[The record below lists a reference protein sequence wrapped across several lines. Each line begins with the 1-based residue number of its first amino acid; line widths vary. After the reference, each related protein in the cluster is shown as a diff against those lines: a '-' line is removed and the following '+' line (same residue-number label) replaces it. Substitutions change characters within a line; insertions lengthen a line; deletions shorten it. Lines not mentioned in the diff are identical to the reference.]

1 MYASSQAFIRRLAV
15 AGLAVFFVIAAARP
29 AVSADDSKP
38 DSKKDKKTAK
48 LAVIEVKGGL
58 SEGPESDSLFGEI
71 SVGLNKLLERID
83 DAKNDAKIGGI
94 VLQIRDPEAGRGR
107 IEELRSAI
115 ARVRKAG
122 KRVYAD
128 VRSADSKSYLI
139 ASACDEIVMPE
150 SGTLAVT
157 GVRAELTFYKDL
169 LDKLGVK
176 AEMMQI
182 GAYKGAAEPLTRSG
196 MSPEFRK
203 QFESVIDNYFNQMID
218 TIAADR
224 KLDRGKVKDL
234 IDDGIFTA
242 VAAKEAG
249 LVDRIAYIDE
259 LRKAAAEQLKVE
271 EVTLVENYGKKAV
284 DTDFSGIGGM
294 MKFMQMLMGGESS
307 EKSGKNKKIAIVYA
321 SGVITDG
328 ESGGGLFSEATL
340 GGDTLAK
347 AIRDADANN
356 KVVAI
361 VLRIDSPGGS
371 ALASDLVWREVVR
384 CKKPIVASMG
394 DVAASGGYYI
404 AMGTKQIIAEAGTLT
419 GSIGVVGGKVALKG
433 LFDKVGIKTESISRG
448 KNAGWES
455 MDEPFSPS
463 ERDAWMKSM
472 QDIYRQFTTKAAA
485 GRKLDLKHLQDDLA
499 GGRVYTGKM
508 AVDNK
513 LVDRLGTLDDA
524 VAEAKS
530 LAGLK
535 ADEPIDRL
543 ELPKPKSLFDMLLG
557 GSATEAKLPLPKE
570 LVEQF
575 ARAET
580 IRRLLGK
587 PAVLVMPCEVRIK

>member
-1 MYASSQAFIRRLAV
+1 MRPLRRIGILFTLF
-15 AGLAVFFVIAAARP
+15 GLFVAAAASP
-29 AVSADDSKP
+29 VQAADDSTDAK
-38 DSKKDKKTAK
+38 DAKKEKSATK
-48 LAVIEVKGGL
+48 LAVLDID
-58 SEGPESDSLFGEI
+58 SSFPEGPEQDGLFGEV
-71 SVGLNKLLERID
+71 SVGLTKILERMD
-83 DAKNDAKIGGI
+83 QAKNDAKIAG
-94 VLQIRDPEAGRGR
+94 VLLRIREASIGRGKLDEFR
-107 IEELRSAI
+107 AAI

-122 KRVYAD
+122 KKVYAD
-128 VRSADSKSYLI
+128 VRSADSKPYLI
-139 ASACDEIVMPE
+139 ASACDEIIMPE

-203 QFESVIDNYFNQMID
+203 QFESVIDNYYNQMID

-234 IDDGIFTA
+234 IDEGIFTA
-242 VAAKEAG
+242 AAAKEAG
-249 LVDRIAYIDE
+249 LIDRVAYLDE
-259 LRKAAAEQLKVE
+259 FRKDLAEKLKVE
-271 EVTLVENYGKKAV
+271 DITLVEDYGKKQL

-294 MKFMQMLMGGESS
+294 MKFMQMLMGGESQD
-307 EKSGKNKKIAIVYA
+307 KGGKNKKIAVVYA
-321 SGVITDG
+321 VGVITDG
-328 ESGGGLFSEATL
+328 ESGGGMFSETTL
-340 GGDTLAK
+340 GGDTLVK
-347 AIRDADANN
+347 AIRDADANP

-384 CKKPIVASMG
+384 AKKPIVASMS

-404 AMGTKQIIAEAGTLT
+404 AMGTKKIIAEPGTLT
-419 GSIGVVGGKVALKG
+419 GSIGVVGGKLALKG
-433 LFDKVGIKTESISRG
+433 LLDKVGIKTESISRG
-448 KNAGWES
+448 KNSGWES
-455 MDEPFSPS
+455 MDEPFTTA
-463 ERDAWMKSM
+463 EREAWMKSM

-485 GRKLDLKHLQDDLA
+485 GRKLELKHLQDDLA

-543 ELPKPKSLFDMLLG
+543 ELPKPKSIFETLFG
-557 GSATEAKLPLPKE
+557 GSATETRLPIPKE

-580 IRRLLGK
+580 MRRLFTR
-587 PAVLVMPCEVRIK
+587 PAVLVMPYEVKIK